1 MTIIERVKELN
12 LPHGSYAVFGSGP
25 LAVRGLRE
33 AKDLDIIITSEL
45 FRKLKTDDPSWKA
58 SALRDHHEV
67 LSREGVS
74 LFDSWAPDSWD
85 IPAMIK
91 EAEEIEGVPFVRLET
106 VLEWKKIRN
115 SEKDQQDIKLIEAEL
130 GRGK

>member
-1 MTIIERVKELN
+1 MTITERVKELG
-12 LPHGSYAVFGSGP
+12 LPTGSYAVFGSGP
-25 LAVRGLRE
+25 MAVRGMRE
-33 AKDLDIIITSEL
+33 AHNLDIIITSEL
-45 FRKLKTDDPSWKA
+45 FRKLKKEKAWKA
-58 SALRDHHEV
+58 EALRDHHEV

-91 EAEEIEGVPFVRLET
+91 EAEMIDGVPFVKLET

-115 SEKDQQDIKLIEAEL
+115 SEKDKEDIALIEKHL
-130 GRGK
+130 KNTK